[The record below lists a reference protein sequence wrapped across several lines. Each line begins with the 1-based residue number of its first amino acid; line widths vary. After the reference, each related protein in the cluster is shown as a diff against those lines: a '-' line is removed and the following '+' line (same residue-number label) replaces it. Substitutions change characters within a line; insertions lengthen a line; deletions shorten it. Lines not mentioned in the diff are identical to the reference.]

1 MKESKSLITSF
12 LTMLALCAC
21 LGILVQRVREL
32 EQAVKTY
39 EERQLALIS
48 QDKAIR
54 QELAD
59 LKRYI
64 HGGVS
69 GG

>member
-1 MKESKSLITSF
+1 MKQRNIVLSI
-12 LTMLALCAC
+12 AV
-21 LGILVQRVREL
+21 ILVSVVNIIQTSQIKELKQLLNEQRQEFVDRE
-32 EQAVKTY
+32 
-39 EERQLALIS
+39 
-48 QDKAIR
+48 KATR

-64 HGGVS
+64 QTGEAS

>member
-1 MKESKSLITSF
+1 MKKRNIVLSI
-12 LTMLALCAC
+12 AV
-21 LGILVQRVREL
+21 ILVSVVNIIQTSQIKELKQLLNEQRQEFVDRE
-32 EQAVKTY
+32 
-39 EERQLALIS
+39 
-48 QDKAIR
+48 KAIR

-64 HGGVS
+64 QTGEAS

>member
-1 MKESKSLITSF
+1 MKTRNIVLSI
-12 LTMLALCAC
+12 AV
-21 LGILVQRVREL
+21 ILVSVVNIIQTSQIKELKQLLNEQRQEFVDRE
-32 EQAVKTY
+32 
-39 EERQLALIS
+39 
-48 QDKAIR
+48 KAIH

-64 HGGVS
+64 QTGEAS

>member
-1 MKESKSLITSF
+1 MKIEN
-12 LTMLALCAC
+12 MLNTLAI
-21 LGILVQRVREL
+21 GLVMGFMVVCIQRVREL
-32 EQAVKTY
+32 EQAVRTY

-64 HGGVS
+64 QSGEAS

>member
-1 MKESKSLITSF
+1 MKF
-12 LTMLALCAC
+12 LDLFAGIGGFR
-21 LGILVQRVREL
+21 LGMERAVR
-32 EQAVKTY
+32 TY

-64 HGGVS
+64 QTGEAS

>member
-1 MKESKSLITSF
+1 MKQRNIVLSI
-12 LTMLALCAC
+12 AV
-21 LGILVQRVREL
+21 ILVSVVNIIQTSQIKELKQLLNEQRQEFVDRE
-32 EQAVKTY
+32 
-39 EERQLALIS
+39 
-48 QDKAIR
+48 KAIR

-64 HGGVS
+64 QTGEAS

>member
-1 MKESKSLITSF
+1 MKQRNIVLSI
-12 LTMLALCAC
+12 AV
-21 LGILVQRVREL
+21 ILVSVVNIIQTSQIKELKQLLNEQRQEFVDHEK
-32 EQAVKTY
+32 AV
-39 EERQLALIS
+39 
-48 QDKAIR
+48 R

-64 HGGVS
+64 HTGEAS